1 MRDSTSQQR
10 VLSSSQV
17 WLISWLLVAVG
28 LLGLAGSKPWE
39 QTPAPVGLPL
49 TLASAPAVEAES
61 FRGTPIEEI
70 RVGQR
75 VLADNPD
82 VDTENRT
89 QVDPTTWRK
98 LTLQT
103 VMVWDDGTRDEVNV
117 QTLQPPA
124 WVQDHQAEVGAEVL
138 IPMDLVEI
146 GLPEDLRA
154 QVMANEPCPVIRP
167 GVGRVVLTTVDH
179 LNPDVWELDVLDAN
193 GRQTTIRPTGFHKIR
208 SFTRQDWV
216 STKELHEGELI
227 DARGSPLTV
236 LALRRLPGV
245 HRVYN
250 MTVEGEHVY
259 YVSQL
264 AALVHNAHCYR
275 KKPVNLPS
283 AKKVTIDI
291 DHIASGHMKGGS
303 RVSSKKS
310 LFPES
315 WSRRDVVRAVTDAYR
330 SAKRIRT
337 QGDRVLARGTSGGR
351 TIELWINRIT
361 KRVETAYPI
370 GP

>member
-1 MRDSTSQQR
+1 MRNSITQKR
-10 VLSSSQV
+10 VLSGPLI
-17 WLISWLLVAVG
+17 WLISWLFVAVG

-117 QTLQPPA
+117 QTLQPPE
-124 WVQDHQAEVGAEVL
+124 WVLDHQAEVGAEVL

-264 AALVHNAHCYR
+264 AALVHNNGCGAR
-275 KKPVNLPS
+275 GGGGKQPQSIDLNRLSPPAS
-283 AKKVTIDI
+283 RPFADPAK
-291 DHIASGHMKGGS
+291 
-303 RVSSKKS
+303 
-310 LFPES
+310 
-315 WSRRDVVRAVTDAYR
+315 
-330 SAKRIRT
+330 
-337 QGDRVLARGTSGGR
+337 LARHGPFDWAKYTPIEVQKIGGR
-351 TIELWINRIT
+351 FVIMNGMT
-361 KRVETAYPI
+361 RVENARRAGIDRLPAYI
-370 GP
+370 FEY